1 MREARVMSKLDN
13 LKQRIENEI
22 AIATEQDNE
31 QALQVLSGLKT
42 EVEEIEAE
50 ESCRKLNKKPL
61 ADN

>member
-1 MREARVMSKLDN
+1 MSKLDS

-22 AIATEQDNE
+22 AIAIEQDNN

-50 ESCRKLNKKPL
+50 ES
-61 ADN
+61 AES

>member
-1 MREARVMSKLDN
+1 MSKLDS

-22 AIATEQDNE
+22 AIATEQDND

-50 ESCRKLNKKPL
+50 ES
-61 ADN
+61 AES